1 MPTLIKPV
9 VGGIY
14 NFKFQNGY
22 TYFNGVHKVVKIMTY
37 AEYVADGGNIVEDF
51 YTPNGRNQDDVN
63 NTIDGVM
70 ANDILKVVEPNIESI
85 DEVIYIPTYLLEE
98 TPDYNV
104 SKYHKFGIVANVGV
118 IGDPDN
124 LAFVKANLIEACES
138 VLGITPEIAFVS
150 LEEKWLTDEQYQE
163 ILAERDDSKKKSYSY
178 YKENLRLQ
186 KQISQANTKI
196 IAYERLIVNLKQQL
210 DALTS

>member
-14 NFKFQNGY
+14 NFKFQTGY
-22 TYFNGVHKVVKIMTY
+22 TKFDGVHKVVKIMTY
-37 AEYVADGGNIVEDF
+37 DEYISDGGDIFADF
-51 YTPNGRNQDDVN
+51 YKPNQKTEDDVSS
-63 NTIDGVM
+63 TIDGVM
-70 ANDILKVVEPNIESI
+70 ANDILKVVQPNYETV
-85 DEVIYIPTYLLEE
+85 EETLYIPTYFLEE

-104 SKYHKFGIVANVGV
+104 SRYHKFGIIANVGV

-124 LAFVKANLIEACES
+124 LNFMKANITEAFES
-138 VLGITPEIAFVS
+138 VLGITPDVSFVA

-163 ILAERDDSKKKSYSY
+163 ILSERDDTKKKSYNY

-196 IAYERLIVNLKQQL
+196 NEYERLIISLKQQL

>member
-124 LAFVKANLIEACES
+124 LSFVKANLIEACES

-196 IAYERLIVNLKQQL
+196 IEYERLIVNLKQQL

>member
-14 NFKFQNGY
+14 NFKFQTGY
-22 TYFNGVHKVVKIMTY
+22 TKFDGVHKVVKIMTY
-37 AEYVADGGNIVEDF
+37 AEYVSDGGDIFNDF
-51 YTPNGRNQDDVN
+51 YQPNQKTQEDLA
-63 NTIDGVM
+63 NTINGVM
-70 ANDILKVVEPNIESI
+70 ANDILKVIQPNYDTIE
-85 DEVIYIPTYLLEE
+85 ETIYIPTYFLEE

-118 IGDPDN
+118 IGDPNNLNFMKDN
-124 LAFVKANLIEACES
+124 ITEAFES
-138 VLGITPEIAFVS
+138 VLGITPDISFVA
-150 LEEKWLTDEQYQE
+150 LEEKWLTDAQYQE
-163 ILAERDDSKKKSYSY
+163 ILAERDENKKKSYSY

-186 KQISQANTKI
+186 KQLAQANTKI
-196 IAYERLIVNLKQQL
+196 NEYERLIINLKEQI

>member
-63 NTIDGVM
+63 STIDGVM

-196 IAYERLIVNLKQQL
+196 IEYERLIVNLKQQL

>member
-14 NFKFQNGY
+14 NFKFQTGY
-22 TYFNGVHKVVKIMTY
+22 TKFDGVHKVVKIMTY
-37 AEYVADGGNIVEDF
+37 AEYVSDGGDIFNDF
-51 YTPNGRNQDDVN
+51 YQPNQKTQEDLN
-63 NTIDGVM
+63 NTINGVM
-70 ANDILKVVEPNIESI
+70 ANDILKVIQPNYDTIE
-85 DEVIYIPTYLLEE
+85 ETIYIPTYFLEE

-104 SKYHKFGIVANVGV
+104 SKYHKFGIVANVGI
-118 IGDPDN
+118 IGDPNNLNFMKDN
-124 LAFVKANLIEACES
+124 ITEAFES
-138 VLGITPEIAFVS
+138 VLGITPDISFVA

-163 ILAERDDSKKKSYSY
+163 ILAERDENKKKSYSY

-186 KQISQANTKI
+186 KQLAQANTKI
-196 IAYERLIVNLKQQL
+196 NEYERLIINLKEQI

>member
-14 NFKFQNGY
+14 NFKFQTGY
-22 TYFNGVHKVVKIMTY
+22 TKFDGVHKVVKIMTY
-37 AEYVADGGNIVEDF
+37 DEYISDGGDIFTDF
-51 YTPNGRNQDDVN
+51 YEPNEKTEDDIN
-63 NTIDGVM
+63 STIDGVM
-70 ANDILKVVEPNIESI
+70 TNDILKVVQPNYETV
-85 DEVIYIPTYLLEE
+85 EETLYILTYFLEE

-104 SKYHKFGIVANVGV
+104 SRYHKFGIIANVGV

-124 LAFVKANLIEACES
+124 LNFMKANITEAFES
-138 VLGITPEIAFVS
+138 VLGITPDVSFVA
-150 LEEKWLTDEQYQE
+150 LEEKWLTDEQ
-163 ILAERDDSKKKSYSY
+163 

-196 IAYERLIVNLKQQL
+196 NEYEKLIISLKKQL

>member
-14 NFKFQNGY
+14 NFKFQTGY
-22 TYFNGVHKVVKIMTY
+22 TKFDGVHKVVKIMTY
-37 AEYVADGGNIVEDF
+37 DEYISDGGDIFTDF
-51 YTPNGRNQDDVN
+51 YEPNEKTEDDIN
-63 NTIDGVM
+63 STIDGVM
-70 ANDILKVVEPNIESI
+70 INDILKVVQPNYETV
-85 DEVIYIPTYLLEE
+85 EETLYIPTYFLEE

-104 SKYHKFGIVANVGV
+104 SRYHKFGIIANVGV

-124 LAFVKANLIEACES
+124 LNFMKANITEAFES
-138 VLGITPEIAFVS
+138 VLGITPDVSFVA

-163 ILAERDDSKKKSYSY
+163 ILSERDDTKKKSYNY

-196 IAYERLIVNLKQQL
+196 NEYEKLIISLKQQL